1 MEPNENLGDLERA
14 IGQLRE
20 RRRTC
25 VKTLATENQPAKTTT
40 AIEYLVKLQAG
51 IEAMAK
57 AIEDERWARERTY
70 EFQGE

>member
-20 RRRTC
+20 QRRSC
-25 VKTLATENQPAKTTT
+25 VKTLATEDQPARTTT
-40 AIEYLVKLQAG
+40 AIEYLVKLQAA
-51 IEAMAK
+51 IEAIAR
-57 AIEDERWARERTY
+57 AIEDERWAREGTY